1 MRACPAV
8 PAPGLH
14 CARGRA
20 TLEELAALGRPSI
33 LSLERATTPA
43 AAVLLA
49 VDGNRVR
56 LWVDGA
62 SVDIARSALAA
73 HWSGGYTALW
83 SATQLQ
89 GTRLSTGARGPMLDW
104 LRARLGHAGPP
115 VLDAAMRESL
125 RRFQRANGLQPDGV
139 PGPSTRLALA
149 SAEPGP
155 QLQSKVD

>member
-1 MRACPAV
+1 M
-8 PAPGLH
+8 
-14 CARGRA
+14 
-20 TLEELAALGRPSI
+20 
-33 LSLERATTPA
+33 
-43 AAVLLA
+43 
-49 VDGNRVR
+49 R